1 MDARAEETPVRGLQP
16 AAYRSLTS
24 SRHELQPNYDRSGQ
38 LSGHY
43 YERNYQMLDQGQID
57 QVAGSDAYGSDGSK
71 IGSVGQVY
79 LDDQTGQPAWVTVNT
94 GLFGTNESF
103 IPLSEASFSGDR
115 LTVPYDKNKVKGAP
129 NVAADGHLSPEEERE
144 LYAYYGVGYTDT
156 DHDTT
161 TTGTGYADTTT
172 TTGTGYA
179 DTDRGGYD
187 TRTEGHDTSGPTTDD
202 AMTLSEERVNVGT
215 ERREAGRARLRKYV
229 VTENVTQTVPVTR
242 EEVVVEREPITDANR
257 DAATAGPDISEEEHE
272 VVLHEETPVVDK
284 TVEPVERVRL
294 GTQQTTEQQTVTE
307 QVRKERVD
315 TDADINTTSTTRT
328 GTTDDTIR

>member
-1 MDARAEETPVRGLQP
+1 
-16 AAYRSLTS
+16 
-24 SRHELQPNYDRSGQ
+24 
-38 LSGHY
+38 
-43 YERNYQMLDQGQID
+43 MLDQGQID

-103 IPLSEASFSGDR
+103 IPLSEASFFGDR

-129 NVAADGHLSPEEERE
+129 NVAADGHLSPDEERE

-156 DHDTT
+156 D
-161 TTGTGYADTTT
+161 YDTTT
-172 TTGTGYA
+172 TTGTGY
-179 DTDRGGYD
+179 DTDTTG
-187 TRTEGHDTSGPTTDD
+187 TRTEGYDTSGPTTDD
-202 AMTLSEERVNVGT
+202 AMTLSEERVNVDT

-242 EEVVVEREPITDANR
+242 EEVVVEREPITDANVG
-257 DAATAGPDISEEEHE
+257 DATSGPDISEEEHE
-272 VVLHEETPVVDK
+272 VVLHEEAPVVDK

-294 GTQQTTEQQTVTE
+294 GTQETTEQQTVTE

-315 TDADINTTSTTRT
+315 TDNDTTTTGTTTNRT
-328 GTTDDTIR
+328 TTDDTIR

>member
-1 MDARAEETPVRGLQP
+1 
-16 AAYRSLTS
+16 
-24 SRHELQPNYDRSGQ
+24 
-38 LSGHY
+38 
-43 YERNYQMLDQGQID
+43 MLDQGQID

-103 IPLSEASFSGDR
+103 VPLSEASFAGDR

-144 LYAYYGVGYTDT
+144 LYSYYGVGYSDG
-156 DHDTT
+156 DYDTT
-161 TTGTGYADTTT
+161 TTGTGYAE
-172 TTGTGYA
+172 TG
-179 DTDRGGYD
+179 RGDYD

-257 DAATAGPDISEEEHE
+257 GAATSGPDISEEEHE
-272 VVLHEETPVVDK
+272 VVLHEEAPVVDK

-294 GTQQTTEQQTVTE
+294 GTQQTTDETTVTE
-307 QVRKERVD
+307 QVRKERVE
-315 TDADINTTSTTRT
+315 TDGDVAT
-328 GTTDDTIR
+328 GTTGRTSDDTDINRR

>member
-1 MDARAEETPVRGLQP
+1 
-16 AAYRSLTS
+16 
-24 SRHELQPNYDRSGQ
+24 
-38 LSGHY
+38 
-43 YERNYQMLDQGQID
+43 MLDQGQID

-129 NVAADGHLSPEEERE
+129 NVAADGHLSPDEERE

-156 DHDTT
+156 DYDTT
-161 TTGTGYADTTT
+161 TTGTGTGTGTGYDTDT
-172 TTGTGYA
+172 TTGTGY
-179 DTDRGGYD
+179 DTDTT
-187 TRTEGHDTSGPTTDD
+187 TRTAGTEGYDTSGPTTDD

-215 ERREAGRARLRKYV
+215 SRREAGRARLRKYV

-242 EEVVVEREPITDANR
+242 EEVVVEREPITDANIG
-257 DAATAGPDISEEEHE
+257 DATSGPDISEEEHE
-272 VVLHEETPVVDK
+272 VVLHEEAPVVDK

-307 QVRKERVD
+307 QVRKERID
-315 TDADINTTSTTRT
+315 TDTDLNTTTGTGTTGTGT

>member
-1 MDARAEETPVRGLQP
+1 
-16 AAYRSLTS
+16 
-24 SRHELQPNYDRSGQ
+24 
-38 LSGHY
+38 
-43 YERNYQMLDQGQID
+43 MLDQGQID

-129 NVAADGHLSPEEERE
+129 NVAADGHLSPDEERE
-144 LYAYYGVGYTDT
+144 LYAYYGVGYTDGDT
-156 DHDTT
+156 DYDTTTTGYDTT
-161 TTGTGYADTTT
+161 TTGTGT
-172 TTGTGYA
+172 
-179 DTDRGGYD
+179 GYD
-187 TRTEGHDTSGPTTDD
+187 TDTSRGDGDIHTEGHDTSGPTTDD

-215 ERREAGRARLRKYV
+215 QRREAGRARLRKYV

-257 DAATAGPDISEEEHE
+257 GNATSGPDISEEEHE
-272 VVLHEETPVVDK
+272 VVLHEEAPVVEK

-294 GTQQTTEQQTVTE
+294 GTQETTEQQTVTE
-307 QVRKERVD
+307 EVRKERVD
-315 TDADINTTSTTRT
+315 TDADINTTNTGTSTTGT
-328 GTTDDTIR
+328 STTDDTIR